1 MPSKDNKK
9 KLKIKLTKRQLE
21 ALRIIDDQGV
31 TSPGGLARTLWDEDT
46 TGHHRR
52 AMDLINRLRRSGL
65 VRETDT
71 KGVFE
76 LTATGKEAITL
87 ETELHGVSNDGLL
100 FNGMLEGWQITC
112 MCGWVTSAHVTV
124 GDAGEDFDQ
133 HLEEVR
139 PQRDDEETP

>member
-1 MPSKDNKK
+1 MPDKK
-9 KLKIKLTKRQLE
+9 KPKLTKRQLE
-21 ALRIIDDQGV
+21 TLQIIDGQGV

-76 LTATGKEAITL
+76 LTATGKEAIAL
-87 ETELHGVSNDGLL
+87 DTELHGVSNDGLL
-100 FNGMLEGWQITC
+100 FNGMLNGWQITC
-112 MCGWVTSAHVTV
+112 LCGWQTCACATV
-124 GDAGEDFDQ
+124 GDAGEDFDH
-133 HLEEVR
+133 HLEEYR
-139 PQRDDEETP
+139 PNNKET